1 MVDLSCQRLLFAA
14 VFAVGVVVS
23 PFQNAKADD
32 PGFIASWSV
41 EPSFDGKD
49 KIRESI
55 SGAACAPVSP
65 PACLVALDEQR
76 NTQFFAI
83 SGKTIVPG
91 PVMRLLP
98 KKEGGIKY
106 KEIDA
111 EGAAYADGYF
121 YVMGSHGLSR
131 KKAKFNPSSFFI
143 FRFPVDPKTREA
155 TFKVSSK
162 TIAREIERSD
172 RLREAIKAAPGAV
185 GAYAEKPLG
194 EGAGGVTLEGLAV
207 AGKRMYL
214 GFRGPSVEGTAFIMD
229 VDARAVFSSGDL
241 SANVTDIALGAGAG
255 VRDLAPV
262 SDGLL
267 VLAGP
272 VQKKGRYAIHHLSF
286 QDQKLRKLLDL
297 TMPNSGAKAETI
309 LLLAEQ
315 SDSYNV
321 LVLYDGLLDGGPRE
335 YRFGR

>member
-14 VFAVGVVVS
+14 VFAVGVAVS

-32 PGFIASWSV
+32 PAFVASWSV

-49 KIRESI
+49 NIRESI

-76 NTQFFAI
+76 NTEFFSI

-91 PVMRLLP
+91 PVMRLLR
-98 KKEGGIKY
+98 KKEGGKKF

-143 FRFPVDPKTREA
+143 FRFPVDPKTGEA

-162 TIAREIERSD
+162 TIAPEIERSD
-172 RLREAIKAAPGAV
+172 RLREAIKTAPGAV

-207 AGKRMYL
+207 AGNRLYL
-214 GFRGPSVEGTAFIMD
+214 GFRGPSLEGTAFIMD
-229 VDARAVFSSGDL
+229 VDANAVFSVDDL
-241 SANVTDIALGAGAG
+241 SVNMNDIALGADTGI
-255 VRDLAPV
+255 RDLAAV

-272 VQKKGRYAIHHLSF
+272 VQKKGSYSIHHWGF

-297 TMPNSGAKAETI
+297 TMPDPDAKAETI

-321 LVLYDGLLDGGPRE
+321 VVLYDGLLDGGPRE